1 MIKICKI
8 IIYKCIYSCSI
19 YDNVILL
26 ANAKEKIAVIGAS
39 FQYIKNNLTK
49 AASENI
55 YLSPLEI
62 LKYEEELEK
71 MQKNLK
77 NYKNE
82 IICFKKLAQKV

>member
-1 MIKICKI
+1 M
-8 IIYKCIYSCSI
+8 
-19 YDNVILL
+19 
-26 ANAKEKIAVIGAS
+26 GAS

-62 LKYEEELEK
+62 LKYEEELKET
-71 MQKNLK
+71 QKNLS
-77 NYKNE
+77 NLKNE